1 MKKFPWPR
9 TWMDSL
15 GTMVAMGC
23 GDEINSIAI
32 LIKIYL
38 RKKRI
43 RKSVGSSEMQRQSTI
58 ILFIALGLLLSRAVC
73 FPEESIPASETVR
86 YKLAKMA
93 RTFLGLPYRW
103 GEMSE
108 RRGAD
113 CSGLVKM
120 IFAKQHIDLPR
131 TSRDQIQTGEAV
143 SMERLETGDLV
154 FFSSGGDTPTH
165 VGVYMGN
172 HQFLH
177 AEKKAGRVIITDL
190 NKPWY
195 AKRFLG
201 ARRVVDVSKYD
212 RDT

>member
-1 MKKFPWPR
+1 MERLYIMALFLVLAFFFPGRFVFRRSPR
-9 TWMDSL
+9 L
-15 GTMVAMGC
+15 VA
-23 GDEINSIAI
+23 
-32 LIKIYL
+32 
-38 RKKRI
+38 
-43 RKSVGSSEMQRQSTI
+43 Q
-58 ILFIALGLLLSRAVC
+58 
-73 FPEESIPASETVR
+73 TVR
-86 YKLAKMA
+86 YKLAKAA

-103 GEMSE
+103 GGMSE

-120 IFAKQHIDLPR
+120 IFAKLHIELPR
-131 TSRDQIQTGEAV
+131 TSRDQIEAGEEV
-143 SMERLETGDLV
+143 PVDRLETGDLV

-190 NKPWY
+190 SQPWY

-201 ARRVVDVSKYD
+201 ARRVVNVAKDG
-212 RDT
+212 RT